1 MRYMRIARTF
11 LVSFFFGV
19 TERSAQ
25 CIAVLSRVRSTD
37 APSIFLS
44 SRICGEIQ
52 QGRQDTTRRIV
63 ETTQHYLP
71 RVFSE
76 RSVSQRATGCS
87 YSSHALLF
95 DIQVAFA
102 ATGER
107 LGLSLWLPW
116 MCRGSRLYIVYSKNV
131 MFIRILTTV
140 TVASFCILALLLS
153 LTAPSS
159 AGPVVILAVF
169 ILAYLSLLGV
179 VTFLLYYGAK
189 TVRFLTKLFTNR
201 TMRKELTLNRAYLY
215 ATVLAVLPMIIV
227 GLYSVDGMRWY
238 ELLLVVIFGLTGV
251 LYIARRA

>member
-1 MRYMRIARTF
+1 MPLLLYRNLFDGNSVTNKNKKEANIKTMRYMRIARTF

-102 ATGER
+102 VTGEH

-116 MCRGSRLYIVYSKNV
+116 IRRGPRL
-131 MFIRILTTV
+131 
-140 TVASFCILALLLS
+140 C
-153 LTAPSS
+153 
-159 AGPVVILAVF
+159 
-169 ILAYLSLLGV
+169 
-179 VTFLLYYGAK
+179 
-189 TVRFLTKLFTNR
+189 NR
-201 TMRKELTLNRAYLY
+201 
-215 ATVLAVLPMIIV
+215 V
-227 GLYSVDGMRWY
+227 
-238 ELLLVVIFGLTGV
+238 
-251 LYIARRA
+251 

>member
-1 MRYMRIARTF
+1 M
-11 LVSFFFGV
+11 
-19 TERSAQ
+19 
-25 CIAVLSRVRSTD
+25 
-37 APSIFLS
+37 
-44 SRICGEIQ
+44 
-52 QGRQDTTRRIV
+52 
-63 ETTQHYLP
+63 
-71 RVFSE
+71 
-76 RSVSQRATGCS
+76 
-87 YSSHALLF
+87 
-95 DIQVAFA
+95 
-102 ATGER
+102 
-107 LGLSLWLPW
+107 
-116 MCRGSRLYIVYSKNV
+116 YSKNV

-215 ATVLAVLPMIIV
+215 ATVLAVLPMIVV